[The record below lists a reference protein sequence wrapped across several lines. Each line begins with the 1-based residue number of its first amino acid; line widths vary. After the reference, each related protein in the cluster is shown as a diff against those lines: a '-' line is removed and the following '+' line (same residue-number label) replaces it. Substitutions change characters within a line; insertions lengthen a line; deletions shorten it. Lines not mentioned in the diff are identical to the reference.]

1 MLIFHKV
8 IHEEIEGWDYKTILG
23 ISFAG
28 PILSVILIVL
38 GIGYLLIMIPYKLL
52 FRKGEKN
59 DN

>member
-8 IHEEIEGWDYKTILG
+8 THEEIEEWDYKPILG

-28 PILSVILIVL
+28 PILSVIFIVL

-52 FRKGEKN
+52 FGKGE
-59 DN
+59 